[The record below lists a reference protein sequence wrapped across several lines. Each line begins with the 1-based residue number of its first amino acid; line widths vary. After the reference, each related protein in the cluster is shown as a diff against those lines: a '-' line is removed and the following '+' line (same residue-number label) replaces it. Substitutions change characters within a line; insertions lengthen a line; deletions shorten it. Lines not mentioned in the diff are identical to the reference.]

1 MKTLFDN
8 LNLRPGE
15 RRLIVLV
22 AIVTF
27 VVLNFWFVWPHRNDW
42 RQSVAEL
49 EASRTLLEEYETT
62 AGELNL
68 TSQKLSSSGAS
79 NLMADHESVHL
90 LRTIQGLTAEHE
102 VNVNRYEPQTESPLG
117 TNGLFVEITL
127 PIQFVNTRDTNLVN
141 FLVAVSEDESLI
153 RVRDFRVQPNRD
165 LSGLAG
171 RMSLVA
177 SYRAAEKKKKTTG
190 FNAAE

>member
-27 VVLNFWFVWPHRNDW
+27 VVLNFWFVWPHRNAWKQATDD
-42 RQSVAEL
+42 L
-49 EASRTLLEEYETT
+49 EAARIKLEEYSAT
-62 AGELNL
+62 AGELDL
-68 TSQKLSSSGAS
+68 TSQKLSKSGAS
-79 NLMADHESVHL
+79 NLMAEQESVHL
-90 LRTIQGLTAEHE
+90 LRTIQGLTAKHE

-117 TNGLFVEITL
+117 TNGMFVEITL
-127 PIQFVNTRDTNLVN
+127 PIQFVNTWDTNLVN
-141 FLVAVSEDESLI
+141 FLVSVSEDESLI
-153 RVRDFRVQPNRD
+153 RVRDFRVQPNSQRN
-165 LSGLAG
+165 GLAG

-177 SYRAAEKKKKTTG
+177 SYRASSRQKKTG
-190 FNAAE
+190 FNANE

>member
-27 VVLNFWFVWPHRNDW
+27 VVLNFWFVWPHRNAWKQATDD
-42 RQSVAEL
+42 L
-49 EASRTLLEEYETT
+49 EAARVKLEEYSAT
-62 AGELNL
+62 AGELDL
-68 TSQKLSSSGAS
+68 TSQKLSKSGAS
-79 NLMADHESVHL
+79 NLMAEQESVHL
-90 LRTIQGLTAEHE
+90 LRTIQGLTAKHE

-117 TNGLFVEITL
+117 TNGMFVEITL
-127 PIQFVNTRDTNLVN
+127 PIQFVNTWDTNLVN
-141 FLVAVSEDESLI
+141 FLVSVSEDESLI
-153 RVRDFRVQPNRD
+153 RVRDFRVQPNSQRN
-165 LSGLAG
+165 GLAG

-177 SYRAAEKKKKTTG
+177 SYRASSRQKKTG
-190 FNAAE
+190 FNANE

>member
-27 VVLNFWFVWPHRNDW
+27 IVLNFWFVWPHRNDW
-42 RQSVAEL
+42 KQATDDL
-49 EASRTLLEEYETT
+49 EAARTKLEEYSAT
-62 AGELNL
+62 AGELDL
-68 TSQKLSSSGAS
+68 TSQKLTKSGAS
-79 NLMADHESVHL
+79 NLMAEQESVHL
-90 LRTIQGLTAEHE
+90 LRTIQGLTAKHE

-117 TNGLFVEITL
+117 TNGMFVEITL
-127 PIQFVNTRDTNLVN
+127 PIQFVNTWDTTLVN
-141 FLVAVSEDESLI
+141 FLVSVSEDESLI
-153 RVRDFRVQPNRD
+153 RVRDFRVQPNSQRN
-165 LSGLAG
+165 GLAG

-177 SYRAAEKKKKTTG
+177 SYRASGRQKKTG
-190 FNAAE
+190 FNANE

>member
-27 VVLNFWFVWPHRNDW
+27 VVLNFWFVWPHRNAWKQATDD
-42 RQSVAEL
+42 L
-49 EASRTLLEEYETT
+49 EAARIKLEEYSAT
-62 AGELNL
+62 AGELDL
-68 TSQKLSSSGAS
+68 TSQKLSKSGAS
-79 NLMADHESVHL
+79 NLMAEQESVHL
-90 LRTIQGLTAEHE
+90 LRTIQGLTAKHE

-117 TNGLFVEITL
+117 TNGMFVEITL
-127 PIQFVNTRDTNLVN
+127 PIQFVNTWDTNLVN
-141 FLVAVSEDESLI
+141 FLVSVSEDETLI
-153 RVRDFRVQPNRD
+153 RVRDFRVQPNSQRN
-165 LSGLAG
+165 GLAG

-177 SYRAAEKKKKTTG
+177 SYRASSRQKKTG
-190 FNAAE
+190 FNANE